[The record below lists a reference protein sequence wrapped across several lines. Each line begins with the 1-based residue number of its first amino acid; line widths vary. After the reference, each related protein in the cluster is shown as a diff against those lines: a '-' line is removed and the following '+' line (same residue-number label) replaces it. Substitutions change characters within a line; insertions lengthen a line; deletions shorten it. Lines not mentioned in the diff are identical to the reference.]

1 MTSIGIVGTGISGLN
16 LALGLQQAGVDTTVY
31 AEQAPDDMRRGRLAN
46 TAMRFGTTVARE
58 RALGVDHWPHA
69 GRVDA
74 WRFEVAGTPIAFT
87 GSMGDAISVVDFR
100 IYLPRLLE
108 DYAARGGNVVVGTPS
123 PDDIAADA
131 SHDLMV
137 VATGRA
143 SIDAF
148 FPRDPSRSPHTA
160 PQRRLCAMLC
170 HGIAPAQPARG
181 SGTIVPGAG
190 EIFEFPWLSPHG
202 MVAGILVEAVPGG
215 PFEAITRTARADD
228 PAAFDAL
235 ALALLQAHAP
245 DVAARVDAAAFATT
259 GPRDVL
265 QGALTPTVRRPY
277 CEVAPGPLRRRGRRR
292 VRHQRPDLRARREPR
307 LRDRGARH
315 AGDLPRRGLR
325 RVVLPRPRA
334 RPVGARRARD
344 ALHEHDAR
352 APAAAPAGDPRDG
365 DRRCSR
371 SPTRSSPTS
380 PIPPRCGARSRRP
393 SAPTA
398 FLAAASSPN
407 RIASAA

>member
-16 LALGLQQAGVDTTVY
+16 LALALQQAGVDTTVY
-31 AEQAPDDMRRGRLAN
+31 AEQAPDDMRRARLAN

-58 RALGVDHWPHA
+58 RALNADHWPQV
-69 GRVDA
+69 GRIDA

-87 GSMGDAISVVDFR
+87 GSMGDETSVVDFR

-123 PDDIAADA
+123 TEEIAADA

-170 HGIAPAQPARG
+170 HGIAPASTARG
-181 SGTIVPGAG
+181 SGTLVPGAG

-202 MVAGILVEAVPGG
+202 MVTGILVEAVAGG
-215 PFEAITRTARADD
+215 PFEELTRTARADD
-228 PAAFDAL
+228 PASFDAL

-245 DVAARVDAAAFATT
+245 DVAARVDASAFATT

-277 CEVAPGPLRRRGRRR
+277 CEVAPGRFVVAVGDAYVTNDPICAQGANLGSATAAL
-292 VRHQRPDLRARREPR
+292 VARAIC
-307 LRDRGARH
+307 RDVAF
-315 AGDLPRRGLR
+315 DEWFCRGLER
-325 RVVLPRPRA
+325 DLWALAEPSTCFTNTMLAPPPPHLQAILGTATQVQ
-334 RPVGARRARD
+334 PVAD
-344 ALHEHDAR
+344 AFVANFAD
-352 APAAAPAGDPRDG
+352 PAAMW
-365 DRRCSR
+365 
-371 SPTRSSPTS
+371 
-380 PIPPRCGARSRRP
+380 
-393 SAPTA
+393 SAIATPERVAA
-398 FLAAASSPN
+398 FLAGATASNP
-407 RIASAA
+407 IASAA

>member
-16 LALGLQQAGVDTTVY
+16 LALGLQQAGVETTVY
-31 AEQAPDDMRRGRLAN
+31 AEQAPDDMRRGRLEN

-58 RALGVDHWPHA
+58 RALGVDHWPDA

-74 WRFEVAGTPIAFT
+74 WRFEVAGTPVAFT
-87 GSMGDAISVVDFR
+87 GAMGDAVSVVDFR

-123 PDDIAADA
+123 PDDIAADE

-148 FPRDPSRSPHTA
+148 FPRDPSRSPHTV
-160 PQRRLCAMLC
+160 PQRRLCALLC
-170 HGIAPAQPARG
+170 HGIAPVQPARG

-190 EIFEFPWLSPHG
+190 EIIEFPWLSPHG

-277 CEVAPGPLRRRGRRR
+277 CEVAPGRFVVAVGDAYVTNDPVCAQGANLGSATAAL
-292 VRHQRPDLRARREPR
+292 VTQAIC
-307 LRDRGARH
+307 RDVAF
-315 AGDLPRRGLR
+315 DEWFCRGLER
-325 RVVLPRPRA
+325 DLWVLAEPATRFTNTMLAPPSPQLQAILGTATAVQPVADAFVGNFATPDAMWRA
-334 RPVGARRARD
+334 IATPERAD
-344 ALHEHDAR
+344 
-352 APAAAPAGDPRDG
+352 
-365 DRRCSR
+365 
-371 SPTRSSPTS
+371 
-380 PIPPRCGARSRRP
+380 
-393 SAPTA
+393 A
-398 FLAAASSPN
+398 FLAAASSPD